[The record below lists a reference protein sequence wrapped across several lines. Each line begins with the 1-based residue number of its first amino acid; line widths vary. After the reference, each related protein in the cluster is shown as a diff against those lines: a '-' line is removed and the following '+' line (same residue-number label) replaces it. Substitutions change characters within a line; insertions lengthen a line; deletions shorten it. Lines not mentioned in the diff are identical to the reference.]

1 MRSLDS
7 QLDFDLDL
15 AKKKSNDN
23 PVYYIQYAHA
33 RIHSIYRQAE
43 ETGLKLGSQPELSL
57 LTDESE
63 VGLIKKI
70 EEYPEEVERAA
81 RDYAPQ
87 RIARYSYDLASAFHS
102 FYNKCRIMGV
112 EPKLAESR
120 LALVTVT
127 AHVIRHS
134 LGILGVSAPEHM

>member
-1 MRSLDS
+1 MQGNGLSLSD
-7 QLDFDLDL
+7 
-15 AKKKSNDN
+15 KPK
-23 PVYYIQYAHA
+23 
-33 RIHSIYRQAE
+33 
-43 ETGLKLGSQPELSL
+43 LSL

-63 VGLIKKI
+63 IDLIKKI
-70 EEYPEEVERAA
+70 EEYPEEIERAA

-102 FYNKCRIMGV
+102 FYNKCRIVGV
-112 EPKLAESR
+112 EPKLAEAR

-134 LGILGVSAPEHM
+134 LGILGVSAPEQM

>member
-1 MRSLDS
+1 M
-7 QLDFDLDL
+7 
-15 AKKKSNDN
+15 
-23 PVYYIQYAHA
+23 
-33 RIHSIYRQAE
+33 
-43 ETGLKLGSQPELSL
+43 GSQPDLSL
-57 LTDESE
+57 LTDEAE
-63 VGLIKKI
+63 VALIKKI
-70 EEYPEEVERAA
+70 EEYLEEVERAA